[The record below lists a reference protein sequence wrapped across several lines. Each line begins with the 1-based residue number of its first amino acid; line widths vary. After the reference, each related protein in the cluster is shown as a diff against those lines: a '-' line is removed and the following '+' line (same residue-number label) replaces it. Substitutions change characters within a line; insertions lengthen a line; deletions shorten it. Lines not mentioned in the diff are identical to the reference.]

1 MAVYTNISLI
11 ELNNFLEFYL
21 IGEADELTGIE
32 SGIENTNYLIK
43 INSQKYILTIFE
55 ERTHQDD
62 LPFFFN
68 LMNHLNSSGI
78 KCPEIIKT
86 KDNKYFK
93 LLKNK
98 PASITSFIDGQTLNR
113 IEPSHCSELGRSMA
127 LFHNASDSLKIS
139 RKNQMGFK
147 NFDVLIK
154 KIESNDIMSD
164 DIPIKLIKDEFEFLK
179 RNMSLNLPEGIIH
192 ADLFPDN
199 VFFIDNSLSGIID
212 FYFSCNDYYAYEI
225 AICINAWCFEEK
237 SDEFNISKAK
247 KLLSSY
253 NQLRK
258 LTKEEIE
265 SLPLLCRAA
274 ALRFLLTRLID
285 FYQETTNSLLIKKDP
300 MEYLKKLNFH
310 QSVFKSSEYGL

>member
-55 ERTHQDD
+55 ERTHRDD

-127 LFHNASDSLKIS
+127 LFHNASDSLKIN

-147 NFDVLIK
+147 NFGVLIK
-154 KIESNDIMSD
+154 KLESNDIISD

-179 RNMSLNLPEGIIH
+179 KNISLDLPEGIIH

-258 LTKEEIE
+258 LTKEEVE

-300 MEYLKKLNFH
+300 TEYLKKLNFH
-310 QSVFKSSEYGL
+310 QSVLKSSEYGL